1 MIQYIVTFLLLFTFV
16 YSTSTTSFEKGVE
29 FYDLRSKGAV
39 GLQANPSYVDSAI
52 SNFSVAKN
60 IKPYELE
67 ASIYLLKCYYF
78 KGKFVFDN
86 QDEKKHIFNKGK
98 ELGEALITSY
108 PESPGA
114 YYWYLVNLGSWSEE
128 YGIIAAA
135 REGAADIM
143 FKYSNKIIE
152 LDQNYADGG
161 GYFLLGA
168 AHFKAPYIPFIL
180 SWPNNKE
187 AIKYLKKATQT
198 GDETASQTVYLAEAY
213 FKKGEK
219 ERAINLLQTLLKK
232 KKSPD
237 RLIDDLEQ
245 HQIAENLLVKWD

>member
-1 MIQYIVTFLLLFTFV
+1 MTFNYA
-16 YSTSTTSFEKGVE
+16 YSSSIISFEKGVE
-29 FYDLRSKGAV
+29 LYDLRSKQSV
-39 GLQANPSYVDSAI
+39 GLKANPVYIDSAI
-52 SNFSVAKN
+52 SSFSTAKN
-60 IKPYELE
+60 IKSYQLE
-67 ASIYLLKCYYF
+67 ASIYLLKCFYF
-78 KGKFVFDN
+78 KGKYVFDN
-86 QDEKKHIFNKGK
+86 QEEKKNIFNKGK
-98 ELGEALITSY
+98 ELGESLIRSY
-108 PESPGA
+108 PKSPGA

-152 LDQNYADGG
+152 LDKNYADGG

-168 AHFKAPYIPFIL
+168 AHFKAPYIPFVL

-187 AIKYLKKATQT
+187 AIKYLKKATET
-198 GDETASQTVYLAEAY
+198 GEETASQTVYLAQAL
-213 FKKGEK
+213 FKNKNK
-219 ERAINLLQTLLKK
+219 ERAISLLQTLLKK

-245 HQIAENLLVKWD
+245 HQIAKNLLVKWN

>member
-1 MIQYIVTFLLLFTFV
+1 MTFNYA
-16 YSTSTTSFEKGVE
+16 YSSSIRSFEKGVE
-29 FYDLRSKGAV
+29 LYDLRSKQSV
-39 GLQANPSYVDSAI
+39 GLKANSVYIDSAI
-52 SNFSVAKN
+52 SSFSTAKN
-60 IKPYELE
+60 IKSYELE
-67 ASIYLLKCYYF
+67 ASIYLLKCFYF
-78 KGKFVFDN
+78 KGKYVFDN

-98 ELGEALITSY
+98 ALGESLIRSY
-108 PESPGA
+108 PKSPGA

-135 REGAADIM
+135 KEGAADIM

-152 LDQNYADGG
+152 LDKNYADGG

-187 AIKYLKKATQT
+187 AIKYLKKATET
-198 GDETASQTVYLAEAY
+198 GEETASQTVYLAQAF
-213 FKKGEK
+213 FKNKDK
-219 ERAINLLQTLLKK
+219 DRAINLLNNLLKK
-232 KKSPD
+232 EKSPD

-245 HQIAENLLVKWD
+245 HQKAKNLLVKWN

>member
-1 MIQYIVTFLLLFTFV
+1 MTFNYA
-16 YSTSTTSFEKGVE
+16 YSSSIISFEKGVE
-29 FYDLRSKGAV
+29 LYDLRSEQSV
-39 GLQANPSYVDSAI
+39 GLKANPVYIDSAI
-52 SNFSVAKN
+52 SSFLNAKN
-60 IKPYELE
+60 IKSYELE
-67 ASIYLLKCYYF
+67 ASIYLLKCFYF
-78 KGKFVFDN
+78 KGKYVFDN
-86 QDEKKHIFNKGK
+86 QEEKKNIFNKGK
-98 ELGEALITSY
+98 ELGESLIRSY
-108 PESPGA
+108 PKSPGA

-152 LDQNYADGG
+152 LDKNYADGG

-187 AIKYLKKATQT
+187 AIKYLKKATET
-198 GDETASQTVYLAEAY
+198 GDETASQTVYLAQAF
-213 FKKGEK
+213 FKNKNR
-219 ERAINLLQTLLKK
+219 ERAISLLQTLLKK

-245 HQIAENLLVKWD
+245 HQIAKNLLVKWN

>member
-1 MIQYIVTFLLLFTFV
+1 MTFNYA
-16 YSTSTTSFEKGVE
+16 YSSNIISFEKCIE
-29 FYDLRSKGAV
+29 FYDMRSSGAV
-39 GLQANPSYVDSAI
+39 GLKANPVYIDSAI
-52 SNFSVAKN
+52 SSFSTAKN

-67 ASIYLLKCYYF
+67 ASIYLLKCFYF
-78 KGKFVFDN
+78 KGKYVFDN

-114 YYWYLVNLGSWSEE
+114 YYWYLVKLDSWSEE

-135 REGAADIM
+135 KEGAADIM

-152 LDQNYADGG
+152 LDKNYADGG

-187 AIKYLKKATQT
+187 AIKYLKKATET
-198 GDETASQTVYLAEAY
+198 GEETASQTVYLAQA
-213 FKKGEK
+213 FLKNKDK
-219 ERAINLLQTLLKK
+219 DRAINLLNNLLKK
-232 KKSPD
+232 EKSPD

-245 HQIAENLLVKWD
+245 HQKAKNLLVKWD

>member
-1 MIQYIVTFLLLFTFV
+1 MTFNYA
-16 YSTSTTSFEKGVE
+16 YSLSIISFEKSVE
-29 FYDLRSKGAV
+29 FYDMRSSGAV
-39 GLQANPSYVDSAI
+39 GLKANSVYIDSAI
-52 SNFSVAKN
+52 SSFSTAKN

-67 ASIYLLKCYYF
+67 ASIYLLKCFYF
-78 KGKFVFDN
+78 KGKYVFDN
-86 QDEKKHIFNKGK
+86 QDEKKNIFNEGK
-98 ELGEALITSY
+98 ALGESLIRSY
-108 PESPGA
+108 PKSPGA

-152 LDQNYADGG
+152 LDKNYADGG

-187 AIKYLKKATQT
+187 AIKYLKKATET
-198 GDETASQTVYLAEAY
+198 GEETASQTVYLAQAF
-213 FKKGEK
+213 FKNKEK
-219 ERAINLLQTLLKK
+219 DRAINLLNNLLKK
-232 KKSPD
+232 EKSLD
-237 RLIDDLEQ
+237 RLIEDLEQ
-245 HQIAENLLVKWD
+245 HQKAKNLLVKWN

>member
-1 MIQYIVTFLLLFTFV
+1 MTFNYA
-16 YSTSTTSFEKGVE
+16 YSSSIISFEKGVE
-29 FYDLRSKGAV
+29 LYGLRSKQSV
-39 GLQANPSYVDSAI
+39 GLKASPVYIDSAI
-52 SNFSVAKN
+52 SSFLSAKN
-60 IKPYELE
+60 IKSYELE
-67 ASIYLLKCYYF
+67 ASIYLLKCFYF
-78 KGKFVFDN
+78 KGKYVFDN
-86 QDEKKHIFNKGK
+86 QEEKKNIFNKGK
-98 ELGEALITSY
+98 ELGESLIRSY
-108 PESPGA
+108 PKSPGA

-152 LDQNYADGG
+152 LDKNYADGG

-168 AHFKAPYIPFIL
+168 AHFKAPYIPFVL

-187 AIKYLKKATQT
+187 AIKYLKKATET
-198 GDETASQTVYLAEAY
+198 GEETASQTVYLAQAL
-213 FKKGEK
+213 FKNKNK
-219 ERAINLLQTLLKK
+219 ERAISLLQTLLKK

-245 HQIAENLLVKWD
+245 HQIAKNLLVKWN

>member
-1 MIQYIVTFLLLFTFV
+1 M
-16 YSTSTTSFEKGVE
+16 STTNFEKGVE

-60 IKPYELE
+60 IKPNELE

-98 ELGEALITSY
+98 ELGETLITSY

-128 YGIIAAA
+128 YGLIAAA

-152 LDQNYADGG
+152 LDKNYADGG

-168 AHFKAPYIPFIL
+168 AHFKAPYIPFVL

-187 AIKYLKKATQT
+187 AIKYLKKATET
-198 GDETASQTVYLAEAY
+198 GEETASQTVYLAQAL
-213 FKKGEK
+213 FKNKEKG
-219 ERAINLLQTLLKK
+219 RAINLLNNLLKK
-232 KKSPD
+232 EKSSD
-237 RLIDDLEQ
+237 HLIEDLEQ
-245 HQIAENLLVKWD
+245 HQKAKNLLVKWS

>member
-1 MIQYIVTFLLLFTFV
+1 MTFNYA
-16 YSTSTTSFEKGVE
+16 YSSSIISFEKGVE
-29 FYDLRSKGAV
+29 LYDLRSEQSV
-39 GLQANPSYVDSAI
+39 GLKANPVYIDSAI
-52 SNFSVAKN
+52 SSFLKAKN
-60 IKPYELE
+60 IKSYELE
-67 ASIYLLKCYYF
+67 ASIYLLKCFYF
-78 KGKFVFDN
+78 KGKYVFDN
-86 QDEKKHIFNKGK
+86 QEEKKNIFNKGK
-98 ELGEALITSY
+98 ELGESLIRSY
-108 PESPGA
+108 PKSPGA

-152 LDQNYADGG
+152 LDKNYADGG

-187 AIKYLKKATQT
+187 AIKYLKKATET
-198 GDETASQTVYLAEAY
+198 GEETASQTVYLAQAF
-213 FKKGEK
+213 FKNKDK
-219 ERAINLLQTLLKK
+219 DRAINLLNNLLKK
-232 KKSPD
+232 EKSPD

-245 HQIAENLLVKWD
+245 HQKAKNLLVKWN

>member
-1 MIQYIVTFLLLFTFV
+1 MTFNYA
-16 YSTSTTSFEKGVE
+16 YSSSIISFEKGVE
-29 FYDLRSKGAV
+29 LYDLRSKQSV
-39 GLQANPSYVDSAI
+39 GLKANPVYIDSAI
-52 SNFSVAKN
+52 SSFSTAKN

-67 ASIYLLKCYYF
+67 ASIYLLKCFYF
-78 KGKFVFDN
+78 KGKYVFDN
-86 QDEKKHIFNKGK
+86 QEEKKNIFNKGK
-98 ELGEALITSY
+98 ELGESLIRSY
-108 PESPGA
+108 PKSPGA

-152 LDQNYADGG
+152 LDKNYADGG

-168 AHFKAPYIPFIL
+168 AHFKAPYIPFVL

-187 AIKYLKKATQT
+187 AIKYLKKATET
-198 GDETASQTVYLAEAY
+198 GEETASQTVYLAQAL
-213 FKKGEK
+213 FKNKNK
-219 ERAINLLQTLLKK
+219 ERAISLLQTLLKK

-245 HQIAENLLVKWD
+245 HQIAKNLLVKWN

>member
-1 MIQYIVTFLLLFTFV
+1 MTFNYA
-16 YSTSTTSFEKGVE
+16 YSSSIISFEKGVE
-29 FYDLRSKGAV
+29 LYGLRSKQSV
-39 GLQANPSYVDSAI
+39 GLKANPVYIDSAI
-52 SNFSVAKN
+52 SSFLSAKN
-60 IKPYELE
+60 IKSYELE
-67 ASIYLLKCYYF
+67 ASIYLLKCFYF
-78 KGKFVFDN
+78 KGKYVFDN
-86 QDEKKHIFNKGK
+86 QEEKKNIFNKGK
-98 ELGEALITSY
+98 ELGESLIRSY
-108 PESPGA
+108 PKSPGA

-152 LDQNYADGG
+152 LDKNYADGG

-187 AIKYLKKATQT
+187 AIKYLKKATET
-198 GDETASQTVYLAEAY
+198 GDETASQTVYLAQAF
-213 FKKGEK
+213 FKNKNK
-219 ERAINLLQTLLKK
+219 ERAISLLKTLLEK

-245 HQIAENLLVKWD
+245 HQKAKNLLVKWD

>member
-1 MIQYIVTFLLLFTFV
+1 MTFNYA
-16 YSTSTTSFEKGVE
+16 YSSSIISFEKGIE
-29 FYDLRSKGAV
+29 FYDMRSSGAV
-39 GLQANPSYVDSAI
+39 GLKANPVYIDSAI
-52 SNFSVAKN
+52 SSFSTAKN

-67 ASIYLLKCYYF
+67 ASIYLLKCFYF
-78 KGKFVFDN
+78 KGKYVFDN

-98 ELGEALITSY
+98 ALGESLISSY
-108 PESPGA
+108 PKSPGA
-114 YYWYLVNLGSWSEE
+114 HYWYLVNLGSWSEE

-135 REGAADIM
+135 KEGAADIM

-152 LDQNYADGG
+152 LDKNYADGG

-187 AIKYLKKATQT
+187 AIKYLKKATET
-198 GDETASQTVYLAEAY
+198 GEETASQTVYLAQAF
-213 FKKGEK
+213 FKNKNK
-219 ERAINLLQTLLKK
+219 ERAINLLNNLLKK
-232 KKSPD
+232 EKSPD

-245 HQIAENLLVKWD
+245 HQKAKNLLVKWN

>member
-1 MIQYIVTFLLLFTFV
+1 MTFNYA
-16 YSTSTTSFEKGVE
+16 YSSSIISFEKGVE
-29 FYDLRSKGAV
+29 LYDLRSKQSV
-39 GLQANPSYVDSAI
+39 GLKANSVYIDSAI
-52 SNFSVAKN
+52 SSFSSAKN
-60 IKPYELE
+60 IKSYELE
-67 ASIYLLKCYYF
+67 ASIYLLKCFYF
-78 KGKFVFDN
+78 KGKYVLDN
-86 QDEKKHIFNKGK
+86 QEEKKNIFNKGK
-98 ELGEALITSY
+98 ELGESLIRSY
-108 PESPGA
+108 PKSPGA

-152 LDQNYADGG
+152 LDKNYADGG

-187 AIKYLKKATQT
+187 AIKYLKKATET
-198 GDETASQTVYLAEAY
+198 GDETASQTVYLAQAY
-213 FKKGEK
+213 FKNKNK
-219 ERAINLLQTLLKK
+219 ERAISLLQTLLEK

-245 HQIAENLLVKWD
+245 HQKAKNLLVKWN